1 MDFETASYPPAG
13 QSDNHPTQHYE
24 LLQAFELFKQAN
36 DARLEEIEKRQQ
48 ADIVTEEKVN
58 RLNDEIGRLQGLMHR
73 PALEAAPDDAIVPEQ
88 RAAFRNFLR
97 GAAETGS
104 ALNSKTF
111 RLSNDDDGG
120 FLLPHFILSDLEK
133 HIAAAPTLRRFA
145 RQQSLETG
153 DSLNY
158 VRPTGHME
166 AKWVTEIQMRATTQ
180 TPAFEETIIRINEL
194 YAHPA
199 ASQRFLEDVGVD
211 VESWLV
217 EAISDGFAR
226 TEGKSYIDGK
236 TANEPSGILNET
248 MTGQKSEIGQKVFA
262 AKSGI
267 NDKLP
272 GADDILP
279 FMIDFAYG
287 LASGYREKAIWLMNN
302 ATQAE
307 IRKIKDGDGHYVWS
321 PANAAGMAASLLGY
335 PVYEDIHMPDIA
347 AGKMP
352 IAFGSFYD
360 AYLIVSRQ
368 DTQILRD
375 PFSVKPY
382 VMFYATR
389 RVGGAVV
396 DKSAY
401 RLVKIGS

>member
-1 MDFETASYPPAG
+1 MDFETASFPPAG
-13 QSDNHPTQHYE
+13 QAENYPTHQQE
-24 LLQAFELFKQAN
+24 LMQAFESFKQAN
-36 DARLEEIEKRQQ
+36 DARLDEIEKRQQ

-58 RLNDEIGRLQGLMHR
+58 RLNDEIGRLQGLMQR
-73 PALEAAPDDAIVPEQ
+73 PALEAAPDEAHVPEQ
-88 RAAFRNFLR
+88 RAAFRDFLR
-97 GAAETGS
+97 GSSDVGG
-104 ALNSKTF
+104 ALQSKTF
-111 RLSNDDDGG
+111 RLSADDDGG
-120 FLLPHFILSDLEK
+120 FLLPHFILSSLEK

-145 RQQSLETG
+145 RSQSLEAG

-158 VRPTGHME
+158 VRPTGHMA
-166 AKWVTEIQMRATTQ
+166 AKWVTEVQARAVTQ
-180 TPAFEETIIRINEL
+180 TPQFEETVIRINEL
-194 YAHPA
+194 YANPA

-211 VESWLV
+211 IESWLV
-217 EAISDGFAR
+217 ESISDGFTR
-226 TEGKSYIDGK
+226 TEGKAFIEGDGSD
-236 TANEPSGILNET
+236 EPGGILNET
-248 MTGQKSEIGQKVFA
+248 TTAQKSEIGAKVYA
-262 AKSGI
+262 PKSGV

-272 GADDILP
+272 AADDILP

-307 IRKIKDGDGHYVWS
+307 MRKIKDSDGHYVWS
-321 PANAAGMAASLLGY
+321 PANAQGMTASLLGY
-335 PVYEDIHMPDIA
+335 PVHEDMHMPDIA